1 MCQNI
6 RNFSQLTDIDTSD
19 KLKVEVQSPLDC
31 IAVINKTKVE
41 SVVLLDLFSEIDIFI
56 MNKSDNAAQIKI
68 LINDIC
74 IEDSVNAHDV
84 WKLFIPSNCYLWHF
98 TTSSLGWIA

>member
-6 RNFSQLTDIDTSD
+6 QNFSQLTDIDTGD
-19 KLKVEVQSPLDC
+19 KLKVELQLSADC
-31 IAVINKTKVE
+31 IAVINKVKVN
-41 SVVLLDLFSEIDIFI
+41 SFVLLDLFSEIDLFI

-68 LINDIC
+68 LINDVC
-74 IEDSVNAHDV
+74 MEDSVNAHDV
-84 WKLFIPSNCYLWHF
+84 WKLHIPSNFYLWHF